1 MRIEMIR
8 VDPGV
13 NMDRFYCVQLTT
25 GLFGDFGVQRRWG
38 RCGTYGRQRLD
49 WYEGEPEA
57 AAALS
62 KLVKQKLKRGYL
74 PKTVPTS
81 KECS

>member
-1 MRIEMIR
+1 MRIDMTR

-25 GLFGDFGVQRRWG
+25 GLFGEFGVQRLWG
-38 RCGTYGRQRLD
+38 RCGTCGRQRLD
-49 WYEGEPEA
+49 WYESEPEA
-57 AAALS
+57 TSALS
-62 KLVKQKLKRGYL
+62 KLVKQKLMRGYL
-74 PKTVPTS
+74 LKMAPTS